1 MIKNVESNTKTDFPS
16 DHVPVEAKIKI
27 KLAKHRGRP
36 PDKSNEWKSP
46 IKPDEENLIKF
57 NTDFINHYREWTVE
71 HESTNKAE
79 LNQKVEAFQF
89 AILESAKTN
98 VEKKPANNQTV
109 VRSAELENL
118 FTERK
123 N

>member
-1 MIKNVESNTKTDFPS
+1 M
-16 DHVPVEAKIKI
+16 
-27 KLAKHRGRP
+27 
-36 PDKSNEWKSP
+36 
-46 IKPDEENLIKF
+46 
-57 NTDFINHYREWTVE
+57 E
-71 HESTNKAE
+71 HESTNKTE

-98 VEKKPANNQTV
+98 VEKKPAKNQTV